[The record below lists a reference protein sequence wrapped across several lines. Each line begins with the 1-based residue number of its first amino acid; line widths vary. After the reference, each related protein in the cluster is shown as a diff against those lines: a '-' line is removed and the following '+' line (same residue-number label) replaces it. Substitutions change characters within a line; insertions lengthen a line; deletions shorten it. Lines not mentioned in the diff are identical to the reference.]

1 MDNNLIPILEIG
13 IGILFAI
20 MLALLGVLYYMSRP
34 TKQKTEDDSIHLNES
49 EEDEKNKKS
58 KTEPFGKFHGVL
70 NHESILDFM
79 EFDEVIDDM
88 IVRRGGKQ
96 YVMVLQCNGVNYDLM
111 SEQEKI
117 GVEEGFVQF
126 LNTLRFP
133 IQLYIQ
139 SRTLNLRDIIAKYKE
154 RVDAFAQDIQKLDAR
169 IAQAKAQGNRA
180 VLEKLNFERRRKI
193 NVLEYGID
201 ITDYVEKLSSNKNV
215 LQQKTYVIVSYYSA
229 EIGGSLENYSKE
241 EIYNMCFSELYTRCQ
256 NIASALGTAQIQST
270 ILDSEELAELLY
282 IAYNRDE
289 AELLQFSKAL
299 NSQFDAL
306 YSSGKD
312 VLQKK
317 QEKLDKEINL
327 DAIDIATDSILKAD
341 RMKQQEDLEKS
352 LSKNQRI
359 KERAL
364 ELLDTYEEQLHPRV
378 YEIAKDEVNK
388 TMDEREA
395 QDRKA
400 LNKGQENSNQNDQKK
415 TVVRRRS
422 DAPVN
427 TMDSVVSEAIADARA
442 PQGRPAQARPGQG
455 GRPAQGGAPQGRP
468 ANPGPR
474 QPAPGPRPQN
484 PNQN

>member
-1 MDNNLIPILEIG
+1 MTNMIPILEIL
-13 IGILFAI
+13 IGMLFLV
-20 MLALLGVLYYMSRP
+20 MLALIGVLYYMSKPRKRVEEKIE
-34 TKQKTEDDSIHLNES
+34 TSDSEE
-49 EEDEKNKKS
+49 EEDEKTKQA

-70 NHESILDFM
+70 NHESVLDFM
-79 EFDEVIDDM
+79 EFDEVVDDM
-88 IVRRGGKQ
+88 IVRKGGRQ

-133 IQLYIQ
+133 IQLYVQ
-139 SRTLNLRDIIAKYKE
+139 SRTLNLRDIITTYKN
-154 RVDAFAQDIQKLDAR
+154 RVDALAQDIQKLDAK
-169 IAQAKAQGNRA
+169 IVQVKAQGNRQM
-180 VLEKLNFERRRKI
+180 LDKLNFERRRKI

-215 LQQKTYVIVSYYSA
+215 LQQRTYVIVSYYSA

-256 NIASALGTAQIQST
+256 NIASALATAQIQST

-289 AELLQFSKAL
+289 AEILQFSKAL
-299 NSQFDAL
+299 NSQYDAL
-306 YSSGKD
+306 YSTGKD

-341 RMKQQEDLEKS
+341 RMKQQEDLEIS
-352 LSKNQRI
+352 MSKNQRV
-359 KERAL
+359 KERAM

-378 YEIAKDEVNK
+378 YELAKEQVDK
-388 TMDEREA
+388 TIIEREEEEA
-395 QDRKA
+395 RKNNA
-400 LNKGQENSNQNDQKK
+400 NKGEQKQIEEPK
-415 TVVRRRS
+415 KTTVVRHKS
-422 DAPVN
+422 DEPGQAN
-427 TMDSVVSEAIADARA
+427 A
-442 PQGRPAQARPGQG
+442 PQGVAPGGPQGARPQG
-455 GRPAQGGAPQGRP
+455 VPNQAPQGAGPQGMSGARP
-468 ANPGPR
+468 AAPQ
-474 QPAPGPRPQN
+474 QPARPQ
-484 PNQN
+484 Q